1 MATLVYVHGFLS
13 SPQSHKALLT
23 EQWLRDNE
31 PSVHFR
37 CPHLSPYPEE
47 AKAQLR
53 ALMLSLKEETVGFV
67 GSSLGGFWSTWLVEN
82 YGHKAVLINP
92 SVRPHELIDRVAG
105 EPQKNFYTS
114 DTYLMTAEH
123 GIQYRDAYQSLFKD
137 QAVYWLMVQTG
148 DETLDYRQAVDR
160 YKGGKQLVIEGG
172 DHGFQGFEQ
181 HLQDIVTFL
190 FAPP

>member
-1 MATLVYVHGFLS
+1 MPTLVYVHGFLS

-31 PSVHFR
+31 PSVNFC
-37 CPHLSPYPEE
+37 CPFLSPYPEE
-47 AKAQLR
+47 TKAQLH
-53 ALMLSLKEETVGFV
+53 AVMSSLKEEAVGFV

-105 EPQKNFYTS
+105 EPQKNFYTH
-114 DTYLMTAEH
+114 DKYLMTAEH
-123 GIQYRDAYQSLFKD
+123 GNQYRGAYQPRFKD
-137 QAVYWLMVQTG
+137 QTAYWLMVQTG

-160 YKGGKQLVIEGG
+160 YDGCQQRVIEGG
-172 DHGFQGFEQ
+172 DHGFQGFEEY
-181 HLQDIVTFL
+181 LPEIVTFL
-190 FAPP
+190 FT